1 MSLISS
7 TNQEVPYLSE
17 QVFNCSRASVHC
29 HSPHIQ
35 TLLLQI
41 NQRGNMDMQGATATM
56 WTSRLSRAILCSDIN
71 TAFSVWKTFWGFRK
85 AIFQPA
91 RWALVSGKQ
100 KILYRTLNNR
110 RHTRGKKKIKNWW
123 TNWTR
128 TKRSS
133 VCGLVYFSSHH
144 SPSELCPN
152 VANHLLTLKFPAA

>member
-56 WTSRLSRAILCSDIN
+56 WSSRLSRAILCSDIN

-110 RHTRGKKKIKNWW
+110 RHTRGKKKL
-123 TNWTR
+123 R
-128 TKRSS
+128 TGEPI
-133 VCGLVYFSSHH
+133 GLAQNAVQFVG
-144 SPSELCPN
+144 LFIL
-152 VANHLLTLKFPAA
+152 VATTLHLSFVLMSQTTFWH